1 MKDNRLEHQSSSSSS
16 SSLKWMKWRRLSHRL
31 LLLAMTMLLNLTA
44 VISHSEI
51 IRGMHVVATGNNQYE
66 SKIRAHDDGMTQAL
80 SLIADEWGIK
90 NAHFEHVPYMA
101 LKSVFSVDSIIDE
114 ASYEEKY
121 TADVNYHYT
130 NIGINE
136 LILKYGADEVKNQ
149 FFDYVVIPV
158 FKQKNVISF
167 LDTKTE
173 WLATWMDSSE
183 ECTKRKLLPVDPTT
197 SSTKISPTNVFTM
210 SYVDFLN
217 NLKTKRFKNVLLATC
232 EYFTR
237 DDGSM
242 YFKVTTE
249 VLTPDGKNVIE
260 TKYDIADP
268 SNAKDYF
275 DIAIERIINT
285 YGSREKSDMHY
296 KTGSDIAYTSEKI
309 TAIDHNKKTGSVL
322 DALLAQPKNS
332 SKLTKVEMRL
342 DVFSKEELEHIK
354 KKLDA
359 VKIIAK
365 YQIDLDDQG
374 RYKIALYI
382 SGSMEK
388 LAEDFYNNN
397 LSYRLYDDQ
406 YVMFELESGI

>member
-1 MKDNRLEHQSSSSSS
+1 
-16 SSLKWMKWRRLSHRL
+16 
-31 LLLAMTMLLNLTA
+31 
-44 VISHSEI
+44 
-51 IRGMHVVATGNNQYE
+51 
-66 SKIRAHDDGMTQAL
+66 
-80 SLIADEWGIK
+80 
-90 NAHFEHVPYMA
+90 
-101 LKSVFSVDSIIDE
+101 
-114 ASYEEKY
+114 
-121 TADVNYHYT
+121 
-130 NIGINE
+130 
-136 LILKYGADEVKNQ
+136 
-149 FFDYVVIPV
+149 
-158 FKQKNVISF
+158 
-167 LDTKTE
+167 
-173 WLATWMDSSE
+173 
-183 ECTKRKLLPVDPTT
+183 
-197 SSTKISPTNVFTM
+197 
-210 SYVDFLN
+210 
-217 NLKTKRFKNVLLATC
+217 
-232 EYFTR
+232 
-237 DDGSM
+237 
-242 YFKVTTE
+242 
-249 VLTPDGKNVIE
+249 
-260 TKYDIADP
+260 
-268 SNAKDYF
+268 
-275 DIAIERIINT
+275 
-285 YGSREKSDMHY
+285 MHY